1 MAIQKKPRSQSP
13 QSTDSDGYLWE
24 VAEILAERTSIGG
37 EKELLVVWKTSWV
50 PKKSM
55 MADGPVM
62 RQFEE
67 YRKCK
72 FTSASGDIKLA
83 VEPGTILQLDCDA
96 VELQEVMREQQH
108 QSKQLESKD
117 D

>member
-1 MAIQKKPRSQSP
+1 MTDRKKPRSQSP
-13 QSTDSDGYLWE
+13 QSSDSDGYLWE

-37 EKELLVVWKTSWV
+37 EEELLVVWKTSWV
-50 PKKSM
+50 PKKSL

-83 VEPGTILQLDCDA
+83 VEPGTILQRDCDA
-96 VELQEVMREQQH
+96 VELHEVRREQQ
-108 QSKQLESKD
+108 QLTTQLESKD